1 MSVSLPTRAAAAL
14 RPSASPGLLLGVA
27 AIAATFT
34 ATPFVIA
41 EAVDEYA
48 VSAGAAALLSTAQMT
63 GFAIGN
69 LSGGRRFVPTRRLA
83 RFALAGFVIAN
94 ACSALS
100 PWFSALV
107 ALRLAAGMAMGLIT
121 WVAWS
126 DSASDL
132 SRRGEIAAIGPLAA
146 VVASPLVAVAV
157 AVDGLR
163 GMYAVLA
170 LVVAAA
176 LFAPLEVDA
185 TLPTERHPIAARGVK
200 TILTAMFLFT
210 AGGSSVFV
218 FAKVLAT
225 DNAGMSP
232 VWLAV
237 AISANALVGI
247 PGARFAGRRRLP
259 GAWMVLTGL
268 CALALTLSTQ
278 AWLSF
283 AAMTIWGLAF
293 WVAIPEVYFLLSD
306 RSAHPSDRVG
316 DAQAVMSIGRIA
328 GPSLGGALVGAG
340 SFTALGW
347 FGVGSMALSGLM
359 VQYAATAHRRS
370 AHAIPIRVRRSA

>member
-1 MSVSLPTRAAAAL
+1 MA
-14 RPSASPGLLLGVA
+14 VA

-41 EAVDEYA
+41 QVVDEYA
-48 VSAGAAALLSTAQMT
+48 VTAGAAALLSTSQMT
-63 GFAIGN
+63 GFAVGN
-69 LSGGRRFVPTRRLA
+69 LAGGRKLVPSRRLA
-83 RFALAGFVIAN
+83 RLALGAFVVAN
-94 ACSALS
+94 GLSAVS

-107 ALRLAAGMAMGLIT
+107 FLRLGAGVAMGLIT

-132 SRRGEIAAIGPLAA
+132 TRRGEIAAIGPLAA
-146 VVASPLVAVAV
+146 VVASPVIALAV

-163 GMYAVLA
+163 GMYGVLAVLVA
-170 LVVAAA
+170 LA
-176 LFAPLEVDA
+176 LLAPLEVDA
-185 TLPTERHPIAARGVK
+185 TLPSERHPITARGVK

-218 FAKVLAT
+218 FANVLAT

-247 PGARFAGRRRLP
+247 PGARFAGRRRVP
-259 GAWMVLTGL
+259 GAWMALTGL
-268 CALALTLSTQ
+268 CALALTLSTYS
-278 AWLSF
+278 WLSF
-283 AAMTIWGLAF
+283 VAMTVWGMAF

-306 RSAHPSDRVG
+306 RSSHPSDRVG

-328 GPSLGGALVGAG
+328 GPSLGGVLVGAG

-347 FGVGSMALSGLM
+347 FGLGAMAAAGLM
-359 VQYAATAHRRS
+359 VQYAATTHQRS
-370 AHAIPIRVRRSA
+370 SVAMPIRVRRSA

>member
-1 MSVSLPTRAAAAL
+1 VTVSLPTRAAAAL
-14 RPSASPGLLLGVA
+14 RPSASPGLLVGVA
-27 AIAATFT
+27 GIAATFT

-41 EAVDEYA
+41 EVVDEYA
-48 VSAGAAALLSTAQMT
+48 VTAGAAALLSTSQMT
-63 GFAIGN
+63 GFAVGN
-69 LSGGRRFVPTRRLA
+69 LAGGRKFVPSRRLA
-83 RFALAGFVIAN
+83 RLALTAFVVAN
-94 ACSALS
+94 GLSAFS

-107 ALRLAAGMAMGLIT
+107 GLRLAAGAAMGLIT

-146 VVASPLVAVAV
+146 VVASPVIAIAV

-163 GMYAVLA
+163 GMYGVLA
-170 LVVAAA
+170 IVVALA

-185 TLPTERHPIAARGVK
+185 TLPTQRHPIAARGVK

-232 VWLAV
+232 VWLAI

-247 PGARFAGRRRLP
+247 PGARFAGRRRVP
-259 GAWMVLTGL
+259 GAWMALTGL
-268 CALALTLSTQ
+268 CALALTLSTYS
-278 AWLSF
+278 WLSF
-283 AAMTIWGLAF
+283 VAMTVWGLAF

-328 GPSLGGALVGAG
+328 GPSLGGVLVGAG

-347 FGVGSMALSGLM
+347 FGVASMALAGFM
-359 VQYAATAHRRS
+359 VQYAASAHRR
-370 AHAIPIRVRRSA
+370 APIAVTVRSRRSV